1 VALPLGVSARGLQV
15 GDRELA
21 GRSGAAQLSGPSA
34 AIPLAQGQILGQIMV
49 NTSGVGEARDVAVVL
64 LSAQGQVLARR
75 SLGNSAPASFLWAPS
90 AQGLVAG
97 RYGVALE
104 ILSADGDG
112 LSGYRTPA
120 AALTLATTG
129 PALVPAGAPD
139 KHARATLFDP
149 KGQPTDST
157 QEWLTKLVETLKG
170 EKSRLAVI
178 SIHDDGAGDG
188 QGRSELAAAAVSGLL
203 QGLGAPAD
211 RYLVTAV
218 GAAVADSKPGREAL
232 GPHRIELRWR
242 PEVTGSAEA
251 NGDKL
256 PLPSGLWVDDKR
268 ASGASL
274 PTSIDAVPGKPTRIL
289 WQKAAGPAA
298 LWQRTL
304 AAAPPGA
311 PADEAVPAEAG
322 RDVGAFGSELLDGLA
337 RDLRAIDSGKPKVA
351 AKPGALTPIV
361 LAEGATDTALP
372 AAADLQV
379 WLPPAGKE
387 LGSPEIAVRGRT
399 QPGNLVKIQ
408 GQAVPVASDGRFY
421 ALVPLMAGANTLS
434 VVATDPRGNKATLQ
448 RNLQVKDKALFLL
461 AIADTSLSHVAAH
474 LDEFERD
481 GARDWTTGVWQ
492 AGSLQVMGRGA
503 VYLKGRIAGKYL
515 GLNNLR
521 MTAHL
526 DTAKDAQLADFATNL
541 LDPTRF
547 YPVYGDGSQQVQD
560 VQARG
565 KLYVLVEADQ
575 GKAQVGN
582 FRSAIQGLE
591 LLRYDRALYGAR
603 VEAKLANTPGL
614 ETKAAVFGAQQD
626 RAVMRRTDVLRG
638 TGGSLFYLAGRDVLE
653 GSERIELVVR
663 DRASGLELTRIPQQR
678 NNDYTIDYREGRL
691 IFKTPITSAVDG
703 ALGSGAVGLP
713 GGHLAWNGQP
723 VFLEVVYESRGMNGA
738 DSAAFGGQVQQ
749 NLVGGKVSVGAAFV
763 QEGRSDSDPTYRT
776 VGAHAKVQIAPRSQA
791 SVEYAYSQ
799 SRDTLLSASDD
810 GGLTFGTPKYATVL
824 GGNGQAVSGQ
834 AVKAQVEVSLSDF
847 TSQPAQLPKDATPSE
862 SGRVKAWYQWVQPG
876 FQSGGTVAQQGQ
888 QRFGVDSSFAMSKK
902 NVLTL
907 RYDGLMAEGKPD
919 LFGGPG
925 LQSQWGLGAQASAG
939 SFSAWNRHTV
949 LLQDTHKLSPA
960 WTATSG
966 ASWGWAETFG
976 QSGAASGAHSVTVGG
991 GAAWRATDRLTLR
1004 GDQQLIALGD
1014 SAQLRGWGD
1023 HLISSLGAD
1032 YKLDK
1037 ALALTL
1043 NQRLGWGG
1051 QNSTAA
1057 GLRTMI
1063 DKDTALYAQQRLED
1077 TLQTGRLVSATV
1089 LGAEQRWGQDQ
1100 NSRGFA
1106 EYQIDALGTGAQN
1119 RAVMGVGKRFQLSEA
1134 LRLDA
1139 GYERQQVFSGP
1150 SGAMSRDALSLGGE
1164 WLKSDWWK
1172 LTSRQE
1178 MRLDAGDPSTGGV
1191 RKLQILSL
1199 NNGQLALSRELTL
1212 FGRANYTR
1220 THNQTADAIEAEA
1233 LESTVAVAFRPIRS
1247 NWLNVLGKATR
1258 LLEQR
1263 PANEAS
1269 GAQLRS
1275 DKLILALEPS
1285 AELPMRLQL
1294 SQKWAWQSATEQMTG
1309 QEFSATSDR
1318 WLWVTRLAWHTTDAL
1333 DLAAEYRWLTTPLVS
1348 DTKHGALAEVAYLF
1362 AKAVRVGVGY
1372 NFSHIAQTTSGSI
1385 ETTKDDGGFYL
1396 RLIGL
1401 Y

>member
-1 VALPLGVSARGLQV
+1 
-15 GDRELA
+15 
-21 GRSGAAQLSGPSA
+21 
-34 AIPLAQGQILGQIMV
+34 M
-49 NTSGVGEARDVAVVL
+49 
-64 LSAQGQVLARR
+64 
-75 SLGNSAPASFLWAPS
+75 
-90 AQGLVAG
+90 
-97 RYGVALE
+97 
-104 ILSADGDG
+104 
-112 LSGYRTPA
+112 
-120 AALTLATTG
+120 
-129 PALVPAGAPD
+129 
-139 KHARATLFDP
+139 
-149 KGQPTDST
+149 
-157 QEWLTKLVETLKG
+157 
-170 EKSRLAVI
+170 
-178 SIHDDGAGDG
+178 
-188 QGRSELAAAAVSGLL
+188 
-203 QGLGAPAD
+203 
-211 RYLVTAV
+211 
-218 GAAVADSKPGREAL
+218 
-232 GPHRIELRWR
+232 
-242 PEVTGSAEA
+242 
-251 NGDKL
+251 
-256 PLPSGLWVDDKR
+256 
-268 ASGASL
+268 
-274 PTSIDAVPGKPTRIL
+274 
-289 WQKAAGPAA
+289 
-298 LWQRTL
+298 
-304 AAAPPGA
+304 
-311 PADEAVPAEAG
+311 
-322 RDVGAFGSELLDGLA
+322 
-337 RDLRAIDSGKPKVA
+337 
-351 AKPGALTPIV
+351 
-361 LAEGATDTALP
+361 
-372 AAADLQV
+372 
-379 WLPPAGKE
+379 
-387 LGSPEIAVRGRT
+387 
-399 QPGNLVKIQ
+399 
-408 GQAVPVASDGRFY
+408 
-421 ALVPLMAGANTLS
+421 
-434 VVATDPRGNKATLQ
+434 
-448 RNLQVKDKALFLL
+448 L

-503 VYLKGRIAGKYL
+503 VYLKGRISGKYL
-515 GLNNLR
+515 GLSNLR

-526 DTAKDAQLADFATNL
+526 DTAKDPQLADFATNL

-565 KLYVLVEADQ
+565 KLYVVVEADE
-575 GKAQVGN
+575 GKAQFGN
-582 FRSAIQGLE
+582 FRSGIQGLE

-603 VEAKLANTPGL
+603 VEAKLANTPGM

-653 GSERIELVVR
+653 GSERVELVVR
-663 DRASGLELTRIPQQR
+663 DRNSGLELTRLAQQR

-691 IFKTPITSAVDG
+691 LFKSPVNSAIDG
-703 ALGSGAVGLP
+703 GLGIGGVGLP

-723 VFLEVVYESRGMNGA
+723 VFLEVVYEARGMAAA
-738 DSAAFGGQVQQ
+738 DNAAFGGQVQQ
-749 NLVGGKVSVGAAFV
+749 NLAGGKLSVGAAFV
-763 QEGRSDSDPTYRT
+763 QEGRGESDPTYRT
-776 VGAHAKVQIAPRSQA
+776 VGAHAKLQIAQRSQA
-791 SVEYAYSQ
+791 TVEYAYSQ

-810 GGLTFGTPKYATVL
+810 GGLTFGTPKYPTQV
-824 GGNGQAVSGQ
+824 GGNGQAVEGQ

-847 TSQPAQLPKDATPSE
+847 AGTPADLPKGATPTE
-862 SGRVKAWYQWVQPG
+862 SGRVKAWWQWVQPG
-876 FQSGGTVAQQGQ
+876 FQSGGTIAQQGQ
-888 QRFGVDSSFAMSKK
+888 QRFGLDSNFALSKQ
-902 NVLTL
+902 NVLSL
-907 RYDGLMAEGKPD
+907 RYDGMLAEGKPD
-919 LFGGPG
+919 LLGGPG
-925 LQSQWGLGAQASAG
+925 MQSQWGSGAQAMAG
-939 SFSAWNRHTV
+939 SFSAWNRHTI
-949 LLQDTHKLSPA
+949 LLQDTHKLSPR
-960 WTATSG
+960 WTANSG
-966 ASWGWAETFG
+966 ASWGWSETYG
-976 QSGAASGAHSVTVGG
+976 STAAAQDGAHSVTVGG

-1004 GDQQLIALGD
+1004 GDQQLIAAGD
-1014 SAQLRGWGD
+1014 AGQLRGWGD
-1023 HLISSLGAD
+1023 HLISSVGAD
-1032 YKLDK
+1032 YRLDK

-1057 GLRTMI
+1057 GLRTML
-1063 DKDTALYAQQRLED
+1063 DKDTSLYAQQRLED

-1100 NSRGFA
+1100 TSRGFA
-1106 EYQIDALGTGAQN
+1106 EYQVDALGTGAMN
-1119 RAVMGVGKRFQLSEA
+1119 RAVMGVGKRFQISEG

-1178 MRLDAGDPSTGGV
+1178 MRLDAGDPSTGGL

-1233 LESTVAVAFRPIRS
+1233 MESTVAVAYRPITS

-1294 SQKWAWQSATEQMTG
+1294 SQKWAWQSATERMTG
-1309 QEFSATSDR
+1309 SDVDATSDR

-1333 DLAAEYRWLTTPLVS
+1333 DLAAEYRWLTTPLIG

-1362 AKAVRVGVGY
+1362 AKAIRVGIGY
-1372 NFSHIAQTTSGSI
+1372 NFSHIAQTPAGSI
-1385 ETTKDDGGFYL
+1385 ETTSDEGGFYL